1 MIMEID
7 RFKTAWQEQTVATYL
22 FPSAASMPR
31 PLVFLRATAI
41 REREKA
47 DEVARL
53 VFAVLFSL
61 IVAGAAFGFMDPGTG
76 RAGALLLV
84 VAVLADG
91 LGGAVLLAGRS
102 QEKAGTPILEFVR
115 RERQNLKRR
124 LKFERLSHRVML
136 FMFCLSFGLF
146 LWPQGGDA
154 KAQALGTLGRT
165 AVLTAFLAFAWWR
178 ARSRAKEQFRELD
191 RYLADLSE

>member
-1 MIMEID
+1 MTMEID
-7 RFKTAWQEQTVATYL
+7 RFKTAWQKQTVAPHL

-53 VFAVLFSL
+53 VFAVFFSL
-61 IVAGAAFGFMDPGTG
+61 IVAGAAFVFMGPGTG
-76 RAGALLLV
+76 RVGAVLLV
-84 VAVLADG
+84 VAVLVDG

-102 QEKAGTPILEFVR
+102 REKAGTPVLEFIR
-115 RERQNLKRR
+115 RERQNLERR
-124 LKFERLSHRVML
+124 LRFEQMSHRVML
-136 FMFCLSFGLF
+136 VLFCLGVALF

-154 KAQALGTLGRT
+154 KSQALGTLGRT
-165 AVLTAFLAFAWWR
+165 AILTAFLAFAWWR
-178 ARSRAKEQFRELD
+178 ARARPKDQYRELD

>member
-1 MIMEID
+1 MEID
-7 RFKTAWQEQTVATYL
+7 QFKAAWQQQTVSPHL

-31 PLVFLRATAI
+31 PFVFLRATAI

-61 IVAGAAFGFMDPGTG
+61 VVAGAAFAFMEPGTG

-84 VAVLADG
+84 AAVIADG

-102 QEKAGTPILEFVR
+102 NEKAGTPMLEFVR
-115 RERQNLKRR
+115 RERQNLERR
-124 LKFERLSHRVML
+124 LRFERMSHRVML
-136 FMFCLSFGLF
+136 VMFCLSFVLF
-146 LWPQGGDA
+146 LWPHGGDD
-154 KAQALGTLGRT
+154 KSLALGALGRM

-178 ARSRAKEQFRELD
+178 ARSRPKEQYRELD
-191 RYLADLSE
+191 RYLEDLSE